1 MRGGEYIM
9 FKILVVDDDPELIE
23 AVKIRLEINNYKV
36 ITASN
41 GIEAVDKVYKEMP
54 DLVLLDAWLPKM
66 NGWEVCRKI
75 KEDTRF
81 KAIKVIFLTAR
92 TKLSNKLIGIQ
103 ILKADGYITKPFE
116 SEKLIATIK
125 EVLKENVKEKNISC
139 R

>member
-1 MRGGEYIM
+1 MS
-9 FKILVVDDDPELIE
+9 KILVVDDDTKLVE
-23 AVKIRLEINNYKV
+23 ALKIRLEVNNYKV
-36 ITASN
+36 MTALN
-41 GIEAVDKVYKEMP
+41 GIEALEKVYKEMP

-75 KEDTRF
+75 KESEELNS
-81 KAIKVIFLTAR
+81 IKVIFLTAR
-92 TKLSNKLIGIQ
+92 TELSNRLIATQ

-125 EVLKENVKEKNISC
+125 EVLEENVKEKGISN